1 MKSYRGSDIRN
12 VAVVGHA
19 HSGKTTLIAAL
30 LHAAKMTTT
39 RGRASDGTA
48 VTAYDEEE
56 VLRGTTMQNAV
67 AFAEWNG
74 VKVNL
79 VDTPGFHMFSHEARA
94 AMLPVEAALVLV
106 NAQCGVES
114 VTERVWAYAAE
125 ANLPRIVVLNQM
137 DSPRAGGGHG
147 LAALME
153 DLHERWGRTCVPV
166 QLPITGPEGFHGVV
180 DLITMQA
187 FFYENNS
194 NGAGRIGEVPGHML
208 AAARAAHEALVELV
222 AEGKD
227 ELMEEFFDQGTIPE
241 QHLITALHEAIR
253 EDRIFP
259 VLFAS
264 GEANVA
270 TDHLLDFL
278 KVYAPAASERAAM
291 AVLSSGAHA
300 AEMETVPA
308 SGKRAES
315 GVESNMESSM
325 ESSNGAS
332 HGSDDAGYG
341 TRLGKG
347 HGGEKIDSGIVL
359 RPVSDSEPAALY
371 VFKTMCD
378 PFTGRISF
386 FKVVSG
392 VVKTDTVVENYVR
405 GGQERL
411 SHLSVM
417 QGRKTVEVAEL
428 HAGDLGAVA
437 KLRDTLTGDTL
448 GQKGAE
454 IRIEPVE
461 RPEPSMT
468 YAIEPKT
475 RGDEDKLAPAL
486 HKLMEEDQLVRFFRD
501 PETHEFLVAGAGQ
514 QHIESIVS
522 RLKRR
527 YHTEVTLK
535 APKVPYR
542 ETIRGTAEAQ
552 GRHKKQSGGHGQ
564 YGDCKIRLEPL
575 PRGAGFEFANE
586 IFGGAI
592 PRQYVPAV
600 EKGILET
607 ALRGFLA
614 GFPVVDFKATVYD
627 GSYHDVDSN
636 ELSFKVAGRLA
647 FRKAMEQARPCLL
660 EPVMKVEISAPEE
673 FAGALMGDLN
683 GRRGKVQGMETR
695 GKSTVILAEV
705 PMAEMLS
712 YGVTL
717 TSLTQG
723 RGSFHMELKH
733 YDVVPQPVAEKI
745 LATAKRPVEMEEE

>member
-1 MKSYRGSDIRN
+1 MKIYQGTEIRN

-19 HSGKTTLIAAL
+19 RSGKTTLIAAL
-30 LHAAKMTTT
+30 LHAAKMTAMQ
-39 RGRASDGTA
+39 GKVSDGTA
-48 VTAYDEEE
+48 VTAYDEEDQA
-56 VLRGTTMQNAV
+56 RGTTMQKAV
-67 AFAEWNG
+67 AFAEWQG
-74 VKVNL
+74 VKINL
-79 VDTPGFHMFSHEARA
+79 IDTPGFHMFSHEARA
-94 AMLPVEAALVLV
+94 AMLPAEAALVLV
-106 NAQCGVES
+106 NAQCGVEA
-114 VTERVWAYAAE
+114 VTERVWAWAAE

-137 DSPRAGGGHG
+137 DSPRAGGGQG

-180 DLITMQA
+180 DLVTMQA
-187 FFYENNS
+187 FFYQPGG
-194 NGAGRIGEVPGHML
+194 NGAGRIGEVPNHML

-227 ELMEEFFDQGTIPE
+227 ELLEEFFEQGTIPE

-278 KVYAPAASERAAM
+278 KVYAPAASERASM
-291 AVLSSGAHA
+291 AVMSASSEQSAV
-300 AEMETVPA
+300 METVGA
-308 SGKRAES
+308 GATAES
-315 GVESNMESSM
+315 GAGHENDE
-325 ESSNGAS
+325 
-332 HGSDDAGYG
+332 GYG
-341 TRLGKG
+341 MRLGNG
-347 HGGEKIDSGIVL
+347 RSLDGGLAKIDTGVL
-359 RPVSDSEPAALY
+359 LRAVTDGEPVALY
-371 VFKTMCD
+371 VYKTMSD
-378 PFTGRISF
+378 PFTGCISF

-392 VVKTDTVVENYVR
+392 VVKTDSVVENYTR
-405 GGQERL
+405 KGQERL

-417 QGRKTVEVAEL
+417 QGRKAIEVAEL

-437 KLRDTLTGDTL
+437 KLRETFTGDTL

-454 IRIEPVE
+454 IRVE
-461 RPEPSMT
+461 AEARPEPSMT

-475 RGDEDKLAPAL
+475 RADEDKLAPAL
-486 HKLMEEDQLVRFFRD
+486 HKIMEEDQLVRFFRD
-501 PETHEFLVAGAGQ
+501 PETHEFLVAGSGQ
-514 QHIESIVS
+514 QHIEAIVS

-542 ETIRGTAEAQ
+542 ETIRVQAEAQ

-564 YGDCKIRLEPL
+564 FGDCKIRLEPL
-575 PRGAGFEFANE
+575 PRGAGFEFGNE

-607 ALRGFLA
+607 ALRGYLA

-647 FRKAMEQARPCLL
+647 FRKAMEQAKPCLL
-660 EPVMKVEISAPEE
+660 EPIMKVDVEAPEE

-683 GRRGKVQGMETR
+683 GRRGRVQGMQAR
-695 GKSTVILAEV
+695 GRSAVIAAEV
-705 PMAEMLS
+705 PMAEMLT

-723 RGSFHMELKH
+723 RGSFHMELRH
-733 YDVVPQPVAEKI
+733 YDVVPQPVADKI
-745 LATAKRPVEMEEE
+745 LATAKRPVEAEDE

>member
-1 MKSYRGSDIRN
+1 MKTYQGSEIRN

-19 HSGKTTLIAAL
+19 RSGKTTMIAAL
-30 LHAAKMTTT
+30 LHAAKMTAAQ
-39 RGRASDGTA
+39 GKVKDGSA

-56 VLRGTTMQNAV
+56 VARGTTMQNAV
-67 AFAEWNG
+67 AFAEWQG

-94 AMLPVEAALVLV
+94 AMLPVESALVLV
-106 NAQCGVES
+106 NAQCGVEA
-114 VTERVWAYAAE
+114 VTERVWKFAEE

-137 DSPRAGGGHG
+137 DSPRAGGGQG
-147 LAALME
+147 LSALME

-187 FFYENNS
+187 FFYQPGG
-194 NGAGRIGEVPGHML
+194 NGAGRIGEVPSGML
-208 AAARAAHEALVELV
+208 ASARSAHEALVELV

-227 ELMEEFFDQGTIPE
+227 ELLEEFFEQGTIPE

-264 GEANVA
+264 GEMNVA

-278 KVYAPAASERAAM
+278 KVYAPAAAERAPI
-291 AVLSSGAHA
+291 AVMSASADS
-300 AEMETVPA
+300 EVMETVA
-308 SGKRAES
+308 A
-315 GVESNMESSM
+315 
-325 ESSNGAS
+325 NGAQMS
-332 HGSDDAGYG
+332 GN
-341 TRLGKG
+341 G
-347 HGGEKIDSGIVL
+347 HGNGHGTGHGVSANHGMGMNGNGSEMDTGIVL
-359 RPVSDSEPAALY
+359 RAVEDREPVALFVY
-371 VFKTMCD
+371 KTMSD

-386 FKVVSG
+386 FKVISG
-392 VVKTDTVVENYVR
+392 VVRTDATVENYAR
-405 GGQERL
+405 KGQEKL

-417 QGRKTVEVAEL
+417 QGRKSVEVTEL

-437 KLRDTLTGDTL
+437 KLRDTFTGDTL
-448 GQKGAE
+448 GQRGAE
-454 IRIEPVE
+454 IRVE
-461 RPEPSMT
+461 AEARPEPSMT

-475 RGDEDKLAPAL
+475 RADEDKLAPAL
-486 HKLMEEDQLVRFFRD
+486 HKIMEEDQLVRFFRD

-514 QHIESIVS
+514 QHIEAIVS

-527 YHTEVTLK
+527 YHTEVTLT

-542 ETIRGTAEAQ
+542 ETIRGKAEAQ

-564 YGDCKIRLEPL
+564 FGDCKIRLEPL
-575 PRGAGFEFANE
+575 GRGAGFEFGNE

-600 EKGILET
+600 EKGIIET
-607 ALRGFLA
+607 ALRGYLA
-614 GFPVVDFKATVYD
+614 GYPVVDFKATVYD

-636 ELSFKVAGRLA
+636 ELSFKVAGRKA
-647 FRKAMEQARPCLL
+647 FRAAMEGAKPCLL
-660 EPVMKVEISAPEE
+660 EPIMKVEVEAPEE

-683 GRRGKVQGMETR
+683 GRRGKVQGMDSR
-695 GKSTVILAEV
+695 GRATVIAAEV
-705 PMAEMLS
+705 PMAEMLT
-712 YGVTL
+712 YGTTL

-723 RGSFHMELKH
+723 RGSFHMEMKH
-733 YDVVPQPVAEKI
+733 YDVVPQLVAEKI
-745 LATAKRPVEMEEE
+745 LALAKRPVDADEE

>member
-1 MKSYRGSDIRN
+1 
-12 VAVVGHA
+12 
-19 HSGKTTLIAAL
+19 
-30 LHAAKMTTT
+30 
-39 RGRASDGTA
+39 

-56 VLRGTTMQNAV
+56 VARGTTMQNAV
-67 AFAEWNG
+67 AFAEWQG
-74 VKVNL
+74 VKINL
-79 VDTPGFHMFSHEARA
+79 VDTPGFHMFSHEARS
-94 AMLPVEAALVLV
+94 AMLPVDAALVLV
-106 NAQCGVES
+106 NAQCGVEA
-114 VTERVWAYAAE
+114 VTERVWAYATE

-137 DSPRAGGGHG
+137 DSPRAGGGQG
-147 LAALME
+147 LSALME

-166 QLPITGPEGFHGVV
+166 QLPITGPDGFHGVV
-180 DLITMQA
+180 DLVTMQA
-187 FFYENNS
+187 FFYDTNG

-208 AAARAAHEALVELV
+208 AAARTAHEALVELV

-227 ELMEEFFDQGTIPE
+227 ELMEEFFEQGTIPE

-278 KVYAPAASERAAM
+278 KVYAPMASEHAPVAVMSVDAAQVM
-291 AVLSSGAHA
+291 EPVAAHGGANGSSVAVHT
-300 AEMETVPA
+300 E
-308 SGKRAES
+308 
-315 GVESNMESSM
+315 
-325 ESSNGAS
+325 NGAG
-332 HGSDDAGYG
+332 HNNGSGGHAGM
-341 TRLGKG
+341 
-347 HGGEKIDSGIVL
+347 DSGIMMRAVADQE
-359 RPVSDSEPAALY
+359 PVALFVY
-371 VFKTMCD
+371 KTMSD
-378 PFTGRISF
+378 PFAGRISF

-392 VVKTDTVVENYVR
+392 VVRNDMSVENYSR
-405 GGQERL
+405 KGQERL

-417 QGRKTVEVAEL
+417 QGRKPVEVTEL

-437 KLRDTLTGDTL
+437 KLRDTFTGDTL

-454 IRIEPVE
+454 IRVEPE
-461 RPEPSMT
+461 TKPEPSMT

-475 RGDEDKLAPAL
+475 RADEDKLAPAL

-514 QHIESIVS
+514 QHIEAIVS

-542 ETIRGTAEAQ
+542 ETIRGKAEAQ

-564 YGDCKIRLEPL
+564 FGDCKIRLEPL
-575 PRGAGFEFANE
+575 ARGAGFEFGNE

-614 GFPVVDFKATVYD
+614 GYPVVDFKATVYD

-636 ELSFKVAGRLA
+636 ELSFKMAGRKA
-647 FRKAMEQARPCLL
+647 FRAAMEQARPCLL
-660 EPVMKVEISAPEE
+660 EPVMKVEVTAPDE

-683 GRRGKVQGMETR
+683 GRRGKVQGMDSR
-695 GKSTVILAEV
+695 GRSTVIAAEV

-712 YGVTL
+712 YGATL

-723 RGSFHMELKH
+723 RGSFHMEMKH
-733 YDVVPQPVAEKI
+733 YDFVPPAVAEKI
-745 LATAKRPVEMEEE
+745 MATAKRPVDAEEE

>member
-1 MKSYRGSDIRN
+1 MKTYQGSEIRN

-19 HSGKTTLIAAL
+19 RSGKTTLIAAL
-30 LHAAKMTTT
+30 LHAAKMTPT
-39 RGRASDGTA
+39 RGRVQDGSA

-56 VLRGTTMQNAV
+56 VARGTTMQNAL
-67 AFAEWNG
+67 AFAEWQG
-74 VKVNL
+74 VKINL

-106 NAQCGVES
+106 NAQCGVEA
-114 VTERVWAYAAE
+114 VTERVWKYAEE

-137 DSPRAGGGHG
+137 DSPRAGGGQG
-147 LAALME
+147 LSALME

-187 FFYENNS
+187 FFYDTNG

-227 ELMEEFFDQGTIPE
+227 ELMEEYFAEGTIPE

-259 VLFAS
+259 VLFSS
-264 GEANVA
+264 GESNVA

-278 KVYAPAASERAAM
+278 KVYAPTASERTAM
-291 AVLSSGAHA
+291 SVLA
-300 AEMETVPA
+300 AEAQQGTVMETVAA
-308 SGKRAES
+308 SGGTVAAQAGNGVADGS
-315 GVESNMESSM
+315 G
-325 ESSNGAS
+325 NGTGN
-332 HGSDDAGYG
+332 GSGN
-341 TRLGKG
+341 G
-347 HGGEKIDSGIVL
+347 HGNGFAGDVGIVL
-359 RPVSDSEPAALY
+359 RPVSDSQPVALF
-371 VFKTMCD
+371 VFKTMSD

-392 VVKTDTVVENYVR
+392 VVKTDSCVENYTR
-405 GGQERL
+405 KGQEKL

-417 QGRKTVEVAEL
+417 QGRKAVEVTEL

-437 KLRDTLTGDTL
+437 KLRDTFTGDTL
-448 GQKGAE
+448 GQKGAD
-454 IRIEPVE
+454 IRVELPE

-475 RGDEDKLAPAL
+475 RADEDKLASAL
-486 HKLMEEDQLVRFFRD
+486 HKIMEEDQLVRFFRD
-501 PETHEFLVAGAGQ
+501 GETHEFLVAGSGQ
-514 QHIESIVS
+514 QHIEAIVS

-542 ETIRGTAEAQ
+542 ETIRGKAEAQ

-564 YGDCKIRLEPL
+564 FGDCKIRLEPL
-575 PRGAGFEFANE
+575 PRGTGFQFGNE

-600 EKGILET
+600 EKGIIET

-636 ELSFKVAGRLA
+636 ELSFKMAGRKA
-647 FRKAMEQARPCLL
+647 FRAAMEGAKPCLL
-660 EPVMKVEISAPEE
+660 EPVMKVEVEAPEE

-683 GRRGKVQGMETR
+683 GRRGKVQGMDSR
-695 GKSTVILAEV
+695 GRSTVIVAEV

-712 YGVTL
+712 YGTTL
-717 TSLTQG
+717 TSITQG

-733 YDVVPQPVAEKI
+733 YDVVPQLVAEKI
-745 LATAKRPVEMEEE
+745 MAMAKKPVDAEEE